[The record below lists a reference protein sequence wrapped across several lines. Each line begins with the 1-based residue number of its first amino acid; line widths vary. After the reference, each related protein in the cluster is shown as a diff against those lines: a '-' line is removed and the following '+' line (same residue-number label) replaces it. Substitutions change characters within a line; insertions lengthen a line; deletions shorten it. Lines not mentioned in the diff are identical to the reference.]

1 MNLIKKMFI
10 IILAIMLLLLFTGC
24 DKQTE
29 NKTSENPAA
38 LETDAVN
45 IADTG
50 TKDQAAENNGG
61 DKAQETATVESG
73 RYEDGFVFK
82 YNGNAVYLGDYIEV
96 VLTIIGPETDYHESD
111 SCTSDGIMK
120 TYSYAGFDISTYG
133 KNETDKFRIFSIELF
148 DDSNST
154 AEGIYI
160 GQTIAEM
167 TAVYGSECEALPGF
181 CYKYE
186 KNGTS
191 LKFDVDGDI
200 ITAITYT
207 LLNI

>member
-1 MNLIKKMFI
+1 MNLTKKMVI
-10 IILAIMLLLLFTGC
+10 IILAIILLLLLFTGC
-24 DKQTE
+24 DNKQTE
-29 NKTSENPAA
+29 DKTSENPAA
-38 LETDAVN
+38 PETDAVN
-45 IADTG
+45 ITDADT
-50 TKDQAAENNGG
+50 DIDNQAVENNGG
-61 DKAQETATVESG
+61 GETG
-73 RYEDGFVFK
+73 NNGKYEDGFVFK
-82 YNGNAVYLGDYIEV
+82 YNGTAVYLGDYIENI
-96 VLTIIGPETDYHESD
+96 LQEMGSQTDYHESD

-133 KNETDKFRIFSIELF
+133 KTETDKFRIFSIELF

-167 TAVYGSECEALPGF
+167 TAVYGTECEALPGF